1 MREVDP
7 SKVEVLASGYRL
19 AEAPRVADDGAIFY
33 TDAMGGGVFRWH
45 EGTVEVVVPERRGV
59 GGLALHTDGGV
70 VVGGR
75 SLIHLARDG
84 TQRQV
89 WELPDG
95 VVGLNDL
102 CALADGSLLVGCLRW
117 SFIAGGP
124 EQERVPGEFWQV
136 WSPDRAEAV
145 VPGVVWVN
153 GCGVDV
159 DRDRTYACDY
169 DSGTVWLLDPSGCRV
184 FARIPGGEAD
194 GLAVDHEG
202 GVWVATALGGTVVR
216 LSPDDASIVD
226 GLSLGGAVTSVAFDG
241 GDAMIL
247 TTAGTSRD
255 EPGQLLRLPA
265 PVPGPRHLLT
275 TI

>member
-1 MREVDP
+1 MRSVDR
-7 SKVEVLASGYRL
+7 SELEVLASGYRL
-19 AEAPRVADDGAIFY
+19 AEAPRVADDGSIFY

-45 EGTVEVVVPERRGV
+45 DGAVDVVIPERRGV

-75 SLIHLARDG
+75 SLIHVGADG
-84 TQRQV
+84 SQRTV

-117 SFIAGGP
+117 SFIAGDDD
-124 EQERVPGEFWQV
+124 QERTPGEFWQV
-136 WSPDRAEAV
+136 GPSGVGDPV
-145 VPGVVWVN
+145 IPGIVWVN

-159 DRDRTYACDY
+159 ERARTYACDY
-169 DSGTVWLLDPSGCRV
+169 DSGTVWVLDGAGLRV
-184 FARIPGGEAD
+184 FAEIPGGEAD

-216 LSPDDASIVD
+216 LDPDDGTIVD

-241 GDAMIL
+241 ADAMIL

-255 EPGQLLRLPA
+255 DPGALLRLPA
-265 PVPGPRHLLT
+265 PVPGARHLLAT
-275 TI
+275 V